1 MEYNPFLK
9 TAIVRKGVSKP
20 MKILK
25 DRELLK
31 GKILDFA
38 CGHGEDVSILSGLG
52 FDIIGYDKFNDTYRN
67 DKLLVNKYDVV
78 TCNYC
83 FNVIPDL
90 EEHRQVLE
98 LLKSLS
104 DNVYISVRSDLKA
117 IKPNWIYNKDQLGY
131 WTTTG
136 SFQRFYDDEMVNEL
150 FGEIEY
156 INNNASFKLFKLI
169 L

>member
-25 DRELLK
+25 DKELLK

-38 CGHGEDVSILSGLG
+38 CGHGEDVSILSGFG
-52 FDIIGYDKFNDTYRN
+52 FDIIGYDKFNDRYRN
-67 DKLLVNKYDVV
+67 DKLLNNKYGVV

-83 FNVIPDL
+83 FNVMPDL

-117 IKPNWIYNKDQLGY
+117 IKPNWIYNKEQLGY

-169 L
+169 V

>member
-25 DRELLK
+25 DKELLK

-38 CGHGEDVSILSGLG
+38 CGHGEDVSILAGFG

-67 DKLLVNKYDVV
+67 DKLLNNKYGVV

-83 FNVIPDL
+83 FNVMPDL

-156 INNNASFKLFKLI
+156 INNNASFKQN
-169 L
+169 